1 MAHETEENVMCTWE
15 YLDEFLRSML
25 GYPESQVLEFCN
37 RSDSRMPG
45 LYEFLVT
52 MLGTPALADRE
63 YAEKTGR
70 TPLSARGLEKLVKRA
85 QKAEG
90 GFVVPAR
97 CNLPSCKYHSEE
109 RLLFYPRP
117 SRLSE

>member
-1 MAHETEENVMCTWE
+1 
-15 YLDEFLRSML
+15 
-25 GYPESQVLEFCN
+25 
-37 RSDSRMPG
+37 MPR

-70 TPLSARGLEKLVKRA
+70 TPLSDWGLEELVTLA
-85 QKAEG
+85 PKAEG

-97 CNLPSCKYHSEE
+97 CNLRSCKYHSGK
-109 RLLFYPRP
+109 RLLFYPSTRQFYQSP
-117 SRLSE
+117 RHRSRLSE